1 MLASFKLLYESENGT
16 YFSIIGKYVV
26 KHWGLNSVTNAAGNT
41 QFANHYKI
49 GSHVTADLA
58 PGWRIRNAGSVFREI
73 TPSLKIGTLFNNR
86 AITNFAGNQ
95 SYGYAPLYW
104 RNPGRSVF
112 FNLAMTLP

>member
-1 MLASFKLLYESENGT
+1 MLASFELLYESEKGT
-16 YFSIIGKYVV
+16 YFSIIGKY
-26 KHWGLNSVTNAAGNT
+26 WGLNSVTNAAGNT
-41 QFANHYKI
+41 QFANQHKI
-49 GSHVTADLA
+49 GSNVTVDLA
-58 PGWRIRNAGSVFREI
+58 LGWRIRNAGSVFREI

-95 SYGYAPLYW
+95 SYGDAPLYW